1 MRSQSAAASVRRRA
15 ERLASMT
22 PAERVALAAR
32 LGEDG
37 IRSYMR
43 THGVDR
49 PTALARIKAT
59 RRLGRPRSACADV
72 DGR

>member
-1 MRSQSAAASVRRRA
+1 MRSQSVGAATRHRA

-37 IRSYMR
+37 IRSYMSV
-43 THGVDR
+43 HGVDR
-49 PTALARIKAT
+49 ATALARIKAT
-59 RRLGRPRSACADV
+59 RRLGRRPSACAD

>member
-1 MRSQSAAASVRRRA
+1 MRSQQAGARQRA

-37 IRSYMR
+37 LQSYMR
-43 THGVDR
+43 THAVDR

>member
-1 MRSQSAAASVRRRA
+1 MRSQSAAASRQRRA

-22 PAERVALAAR
+22 PAERVSLASR

-37 IRSYMR
+37 IRAYM
-43 THGVDR
+43 TAHGVDR
-49 PTALARIKAT
+49 ATALARIKAT
-59 RRLGRPRSACADV
+59 RRLGRRPSACADV